1 MAVDRVAH
9 RGKGAKE
16 ILAVESAC
24 GDHAAETR
32 CHRQT
37 ALAHRARLR
46 RTEAGTWP
54 GTFRRQE
61 LARLSSS
68 CNAFDRRIRLPGF
81 GAVPFS
87 PLNPLAATPSS
98 QHPDSPTPCA
108 IRLHAPRRCPCAQN
122 GIILNPLPP
131 FAVRSQHTS
140 PDLCH
145 GAHAACVDSYNTV
158 VVENGARGLAYRPGA
173 ESLPRLPRKSGA
185 SPLCQRQW

>member
-24 GDHAAETR
+24 GDHLASPR

-158 VVENGARGLAYRPGA
+158 VLEYLVM
-173 ESLPRLPRKSGA
+173 PRQECWSFEIQLRD
-185 SPLCQRQW
+185 